1 MNRVINRIVFAMML
15 SLWVVF
21 TGCSQL
27 TESIYTDNVLE
38 YDLNTISTEY
48 GYTGKAIFKEYT
60 DGSGLQLTLILEGEA
75 DNKAYF
81 FPAHLHRGTYGDVEV
96 PMLEKLNPVD
106 IRPLRSVTILKGYT
120 YEDLKELDGHI
131 KVHLAEEGPDYNT
144 ILVAG
149 NVGANA
155 VQE

>member
-1 MNRVINRIVFAMML
+1 MNRVNNRVVFAMML
-15 SLWVVF
+15 SLLAF
-21 TGCSQL
+21 FASCSQL

-38 YDLNTISTEY
+38 YKLNTISTAY
-48 GYTGKAIFKEYT
+48 GYTGRAIFKEYS

-81 FPAHLHRGTYGDVEV
+81 FPAHLHKGSYQDVEAS
-96 PMLEKLNPVD
+96 MLEKLNPVD

-120 YEDLKELDGHI
+120 YEDIKELDGHI
-131 KVHLAEEGPDYNT
+131 KVHLAEDGPDYNT

-149 NVGANA
+149 NVGVNA